1 MSSPSIAAAK
11 RILRYRPPLPLAV
24 AGCVVIALAAWL
36 WPLSPPP
43 ADEQDLRGAFDAQL
57 PGKPAPEDLT
67 AFLTSKRWGRSL
79 ADRRE
84 QAANST
90 PDAAEPPASAINPQL
105 ARVGLFAVT
114 RHAGEYAVLMA
125 LPDDRSKRLHPGD
138 VLRDGR
144 TLVAVDGNSVTLRDS
159 TGAEAK
165 LVLFPKA
172 SLAEAQ
178 GDVQASTAAPQPAPE
193 SEGETSPQ

>member
-1 MSSPSIAAAK
+1 MPAPSIRAAK
-11 RILRYRPPLPLAV
+11 RILRYRPPLALAV
-24 AGCVVIALAAWL
+24 AGCVATAVAAWL

-43 ADEQDLRGAFDAQL
+43 ANPQSLGAAFDAPL
-57 PGKPAPEDLT
+57 PGKPAAEDLT
-67 AFLTSKRWGRSL
+67 AFLASTRWGMSL

-84 QAANST
+84 QAAGAT
-90 PDAAEPPASAINPQL
+90 PQAAASSAAAINPEL

-114 RHAGEYAVLMA
+114 VHAGEYAVLMA
-125 LPDDRSKRLHPGD
+125 LPDDESRRLHPGD

-144 TLVAVDGNSVTLRDS
+144 TLVAVDGNSVTLRDA

-172 SLAEAQ
+172 SVAEAAADAQ
-178 GDVQASTAAPQPAPE
+178 VSTPAPPP
-193 SEGETSPQ
+193 EGEPGSQ